1 MYNIFFSFK
10 NSWWST
16 KDHGK
21 FTKNINNKF
30 SYYSTSDITYKI
42 FFRPK
47 KVVLNWAQNGGW

>member
-1 MYNIFFSFK
+1 MYNIVFFSFK

-30 SYYSTSDITYKI
+30 
-42 FFRPK
+42 
-47 KVVLNWAQNGGW
+47 